1 MLRKRFLLLFM
12 VIAVGLGLL
21 WIEDYTQQ
29 TIAENSENAALLPDY
44 YGEGL
49 SSRSFDDQGEFNRQ
63 FKARR
68 SVHYPAQNLT
78 EFNDPRLHTV
88 DKQDGSLWQVTA
100 LRGIMHENDNK
111 LVLHE
116 NVIITPLDP
125 NQDNAIT
132 MQTNRL
138 DVYNERNIAET
149 DLAVEVTASNG
160 SINAI
165 GMKINFSQ
173 QKVEFQSEV
182 NARYVP

>member
-1 MLRKRFLLLFM
+1 MLRKRFLLLFL

-29 TIAENSENAALLPDY
+29 TMAENSENAALLPDY

-49 SSRSFDDQGEFNRQ
+49 SSRSFDQDGEFSRQ

-68 SVHYPAQNLT
+68 SVHYPAQQLT
-78 EFNDPRLHTV
+78 EFNDPRLHTI

-100 LRGIMHENDNK
+100 LRGIMHESEDK
-111 LVLHE
+111 LVLQE
-116 NVIITPLDP
+116 NVVITPLDP
-125 NQDNAIT
+125 DQDNAIT

-138 DVYNERNIAET
+138 DVYNKLNIAET
-149 DLAVEVTASNG
+149 DLAVTVTAANG